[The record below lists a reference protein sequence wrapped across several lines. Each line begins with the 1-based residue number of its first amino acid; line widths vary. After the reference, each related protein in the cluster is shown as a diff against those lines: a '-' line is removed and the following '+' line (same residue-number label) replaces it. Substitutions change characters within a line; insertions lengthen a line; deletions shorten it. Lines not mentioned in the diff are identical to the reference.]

1 MQVRELRELN
11 DQQLQ
16 EDLEGLHKELM
27 GLRFQTATNQL
38 VDTNQ
43 VRKTR
48 RTIARILTI
57 MKERGVSQ
65 N

>member
-16 EDLEGLHKELM
+16 EELEGLHKELM
-27 GLRFQTATNQL
+27 GLRFQTATNKL

-43 VRKTR
+43 VKKTR

>member
-1 MQVRELRELN
+1 MQVREIRELN

-16 EDLEGLHKELM
+16 EELEGLHKELM

-65 N
+65 D

>member
-16 EDLEGLHKELM
+16 EELEGHHKELM

-65 N
+65 D

>member
-16 EDLEGLHKELM
+16 EELEGLHKELM

-48 RTIARILTI
+48 RSIARILTI

>member
-16 EDLEGLHKELM
+16 EELEGLHKELM

>member
-16 EDLEGLHKELM
+16 EELEGLHKELM

-65 N
+65 H

>member
-16 EDLEGLHKELM
+16 EELEGLHEELM

-65 N
+65 D

>member
-16 EDLEGLHKELM
+16 EELEGLHKELM

-65 N
+65 D

>member
-16 EDLEGLHKELM
+16 EELEGLHKELM

-48 RTIARILTI
+48 RSIARILTI

-65 N
+65 D

>member
-16 EDLEGLHKELM
+16 EELEGLHKELM

-43 VRKTR
+43 VKKTR

>member
-1 MQVRELRELN
+1 MQVREIRELN

-16 EDLEGLHKELM
+16 EELEGLHKELM
-27 GLRFQTATNQL
+27 SLRFQTATNQL

-43 VRKTR
+43 IKKTR

-65 N
+65 D